1 MHYTEQIEQLKLR
14 LQQPLP
20 GTAAQD
26 KMSSRVKVEGVSMK
40 IPADAKE
47 SGVLALLFP
56 VREELNL
63 LLIRRT
69 EDGRPHSGQ
78 IGFPG
83 GRKEQ
88 QDNNDLQTT
97 ALRETFEEVGVAS
110 TDIEVLGAL
119 SSLYIPVSYSNVF
132 PYVGY
137 TPGRPDYTLS
147 QDEVQYT
154 LEVPVKEL
162 FNPAIKSVKKITP
175 SAYPDISIEA
185 PVYEWD
191 AEHII
196 WGATAMMI
204 SELEEVM
211 RKATKGML

>member
-1 MHYTEQIEQLKLR
+1 M
-14 LQQPLP
+14 
-20 GTAAQD
+20 D
-26 KMSSRVKVEGVSMK
+26 
-40 IPADAKE
+40 IPDDARE

-56 VREELNL
+56 VQEELNL
-63 LLIRRT
+63 LLIKRT

-78 IGFPG
+78 ISFPG
-83 GRKEQ
+83 GRREQ
-88 QDNNDLQTT
+88 EDPDLQTT

-110 TDIEVLGAL
+110 SDIEVLGAL

-132 PYVGY
+132 PFVGY
-137 TPGRPDYTLS
+137 MHQRPDYSLS
-147 QDEVQYT
+147 HDEVQYT
-154 LEVPVKEL
+154 LELPLKDL
-162 FNPAIKSVKKITP
+162 FNPNIKSIKDITP
-175 SAYPDISIEA
+175 SAFPDITIKA

-211 RKATKGML
+211 GG